1 MNQYNIKITPED
13 IYSFE
18 NIENIVVVYI
28 EILAIIAGILCM
40 LSTNISENV
49 NMSKYM
55 LILCFI
61 IFDYIFM

>member
-13 IYSFE
+13 IYSFD
-18 NIENIVVVYI
+18 NIENIIVIYI

-40 LSTNISENV
+40 LSINISENI

-55 LILCFI
+55 FIICFI

>member
-13 IYSFE
+13 IYSFD
-18 NIENIVVVYI
+18 NIENIIVVYI

-40 LSTNISENV
+40 LSINISENI

-55 LILCFI
+55 FIICFI
-61 IFDYIFM
+61 MFDYIFM

>member
-13 IYSFE
+13 IYSFD
-18 NIENIVVVYI
+18 NIENIIVVYI

-40 LSTNISENV
+40 LSTNISENI

-55 LILCFI
+55 LIICFI
-61 IFDYIFM
+61 MFDYIFM

>member
-13 IYSFE
+13 IYSFD
-18 NIENIVVVYI
+18 NIENIIVVYI

-40 LSTNISENV
+40 LSINISENI

-55 LILCFI
+55 FIICFI